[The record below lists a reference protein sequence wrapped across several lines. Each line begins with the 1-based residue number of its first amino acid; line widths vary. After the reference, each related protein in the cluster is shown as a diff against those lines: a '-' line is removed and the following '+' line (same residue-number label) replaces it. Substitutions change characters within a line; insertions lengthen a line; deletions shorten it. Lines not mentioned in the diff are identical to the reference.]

1 MTIIAVIALTSCLA
15 VLTALAV
22 FAYFGAYWRMVWRQN
37 RNPNRTA
44 PSQSINFTT
53 LRKSNDLSR
62 NHSPRPRIRI

>member
-53 LRKSNDLSR
+53 L
-62 NHSPRPRIRI
+62 